1 MFKYYIYTLLIAAG
15 GSFLL
20 TPIVRKISLA
30 KGFLDRPGGRKIHR
44 GDMPTLG
51 GIAICVSFL
60 AAMLIAF
67 RFVPQD
73 MREFSHGFMG
83 LCIGGLIIIGLGIY
97 DDIKGVRARLKL
109 LVQVLVAIVLIMYG
123 IGVGEI
129 TSPFGG
135 KISLGTF
142 GLGIFGILFTIFW
155 IVGSINAI
163 NLLDGMDG
171 LAAGITGIVAFFLF
185 LAAVSQGN
193 IVVAF
198 LALALAGSA
207 FGFLPF
213 NFYPAKIFMG
223 DAGSMFMGLILSVI
237 AIEGYMKS
245 RTVIALIV
253 PIVAMSVPIIDTSLA
268 IVRRIA
274 RKRHIFHADR
284 EHVHHRLLMG
294 GRSQRQVVLSL
305 YFLSACFGLIAFSLI
320 GFKGAFVTVA
330 LVLVGFAIFNWIKV
344 AGFLEFRQREERIKV
359 RIPKEGFG
367 VAKSVWS
374 MTFKMVRRYPCILF
388 PFFMIAV
395 SQAIVLTILFYF
407 PRPPLTIIFAQPIRA
422 FFGEQFLHYPAN
434 FLLLPRL
441 FYFGQVLAMV
451 TIGAIMFGTAIGLIY
466 RANKKEEK
474 LSVVGNLTRSTKYY
488 LTLVGI
494 WVVIFG
500 LSLMILRFPGF
511 LITKFLSRT
520 PLVSTLLQ
528 VLFYGGFLLVFLVEA
543 LFIYAYPAAIIEEKG
558 LLGAIKRSLRVSK
571 KVFGTTFILIAIP
584 RVLEVL
590 VIAFRRYSL
599 MRVNRVLPE
608 LTLVILG
615 LVIAA
620 SFIADF
626 LVMSSTVNLFILTK
640 EAEG

>member
-1 MFKYYIYTLLIAAG
+1 MLKYYIYTFLIAAG

-20 TPIVRKISLA
+20 TPLVRKISLA
-30 KGFLDRPGGRKIHR
+30 KGFLDKPGGRKIH
-44 GDMPTLG
+44 GKNMPTLG
-51 GIAICVSFL
+51 GIAICISSL
-60 AAMLIAF
+60 IAMLMAF
-67 RFVPQD
+67 RFVPQY
-73 MREFSHGFMG
+73 MQEFSHGFTG
-83 LCIGGLIIIGLGIY
+83 LCIGGLIIIGLGIL
-97 DDIKGVRARLKL
+97 DDIKGVNARLKL
-109 LVQVLVAIVLIMYG
+109 LVQISVAVILIIYG
-123 IGVGEI
+123 ISVVEI

-135 KISLGTF
+135 KISLGVF
-142 GLGIFGILFTIFW
+142 GLGIFGVLFTIFW

-185 LAAVSQGN
+185 LSAVKGGN
-193 IVVAF
+193 VVVAF

-207 FGFLPF
+207 LGFLPF

-223 DAGSMFMGLILSVI
+223 DSGSMFMGLVLSAI

-245 RTVIALIV
+245 RTVIAMIV
-253 PIVAMSVPIIDTSLA
+253 PVIAMSVPIIDTSLA
-268 IVRRIA
+268 IIRRIA
-274 RKRHIFHADR
+274 RRRHIFHADR

-330 LVLVGFAIFNWIKV
+330 LVLVGFAIFNWMKV
-344 AGFLEFRQREERIKV
+344 AGFLEFRQRGGEIKARIAN
-359 RIPKEGFG
+359 EGLG

-374 MTFKMVRRYPCILF
+374 MTFKMVRRYPSILF

-395 SQAIVLTILFYF
+395 SQAIVLAIMFYF
-407 PRPPLTIIFAQPIRA
+407 PRPPLSIIFAQPIRA
-422 FFGEQFLHYPAN
+422 FFGEQFLHYPSN

-441 FYFGQVLAMV
+441 FYFGQVVVMV
-451 TIGAIMFGTAIGLIY
+451 TIGAIMFGTAIGLIH
-466 RANKKEEK
+466 RANKKDEAYGVADS
-474 LSVVGNLTRSTKYY
+474 LNRSVRHY

-494 WVVIFG
+494 WVVIFC
-500 LSLMILRFPGF
+500 LSLIILRFPGF

-520 PLVSTLLQ
+520 PLVSALLQ

-543 LFIYAYPAAIIEEKG
+543 LFIYAYPAAVLEDRG
-558 LLGAIKRSLRVSK
+558 LLSAIKRSLRVSR
-571 KVFGTTFILIAIP
+571 KVFSTTFILIAIP
-584 RVLEVL
+584 RILEVL
-590 VIAFRRYSL
+590 VIALRRYAL

-615 LVIAA
+615 LVITA

-626 LVMSSTVNLFILTK
+626 LVMSSTVNLFVLTK
-640 EAEG
+640 EAER